1 MEAVRQQKVQLQPDS
16 GHIHPRPL
24 PTRREVFQMHR
35 VGLTWRKWR
44 GCDYCL
50 ERCTVWSGGQSSHSA
65 QLQHCRVLFKMTFLA
80 GLITIFHAGCFPGM
94 IYSHSAW
101 AQSSISLSSWAL
113 PPAAPSRYSAVFD
126 NSIGDYAFVW
136 AAKNNLGHFPYHFL
150 IILIPQ
156 LYIKIINHIEI
167 SVLSSKSCEEV
178 SKLLSNARVV
188 VDSEFKNLFSLT
200 YVFNLWWP
208 ILKGLTGII

>member
-1 MEAVRQQKVQLQPDS
+1 MLQAPYWIPPKPS
-16 GHIHPRPL
+16 WMRHGSSQAAEGALAAWVGSHPSQ
-24 PTRREVFQMHR
+24 TSAHKTWSISDAQGSTSF
-35 VGLTWRKWR
+35 TWRKWR

-50 ERCTVWSGGQSSHSA
+50 ERCTVRSGGQSSHSA
-65 QLQHCRVLFKMTFLA
+65 QLQHCRVLFRMTFLA
-80 GLITIFHAGCFPGM
+80 GLITVFHAGCFPGM

-113 PPAAPSRYSAVFD
+113 PPAAPSRCSAVFD

-156 LYIKIINHIEI
+156 PYIKIINHIEI
-167 SVLSSKSCEEV
+167 SVLTSKSCEEV
-178 SKLLSNARVV
+178 SKLVSNARAVV
-188 VDSEFKNLFSLT
+188 
-200 YVFNLWWP
+200 
-208 ILKGLTGII
+208 